1 MKYFN
6 LAIMIIAV
14 VVFVFT
20 VQKINFSDLSF
31 ETNYR
36 NYLRLVIS
44 IAIFLIYLGKVLN
57 KKNH

>member
-20 VQKINFSDLSF
+20 IQKINFSDLSF

-36 NYLRLVIS
+36 NYIRIVLS
-44 IAIFLIYLGKVLN
+44 IGIFLIYWGKVFN

>member
-6 LAIMIIAV
+6 SAIMIIAV
-14 VVFVFT
+14 VVLVFT
-20 VQKINFSDLSF
+20 IQKINFSDLSF

-36 NYLRLVIS
+36 NYQRLVIS
-44 IAIFLIYLGKVLN
+44 IAIFLIYWGKVFN

>member
-6 LAIMIIAV
+6 LAVMIIAV

-20 VQKINFSDLSF
+20 IQKINFSDLSF

-36 NYLRLVIS
+36 NYIRIVLS
-44 IAIFLIYLGKVLN
+44 ICIFLIYWGKVFN